1 MANLTQIELRN
12 LRHLICMEDT
22 AFKKLTNYADYA
34 VDPQIKQVF
43 NKAAQDALNTKTK
56 LISFL
61 NK

>member
-1 MANLTQIELRN
+1 
-12 LRHLICMEDT
+12 MEET
-22 AFKKLTNYADYA
+22 AYRKLTNYADYA

-56 LISFL
+56 LVSFL